1 MMNMSI
7 TLSGTSS
14 FQNIPI
20 TIREDT
26 LVEGEESFEIAISL
40 RPVEGANIRVS
51 PGTVRTRI
59 SDNDSKQ
66 NLAELYDYCLL
77 IGVRIG
83 FVMRAVT
90 VEEGSNPVS
99 ICFSVKEGTLA
110 RNVNV
115 NVSSSSNTAAIG

>member
-1 MMNMSI
+1 MLLLILLTVLAQVSELKNKFI
-7 TLSGTSS
+7 T
-14 FQNIPI
+14 
-20 TIREDT
+20 TI
-26 LVEGEESFEIAISL
+26 S
-40 RPVEGANIRVS
+40 
-51 PGTVRTRI
+51 
-59 SDNDSKQ
+59 
-66 NLAELYDYCLL
+66 

-83 FVMRAVT
+83 FLRRAVT